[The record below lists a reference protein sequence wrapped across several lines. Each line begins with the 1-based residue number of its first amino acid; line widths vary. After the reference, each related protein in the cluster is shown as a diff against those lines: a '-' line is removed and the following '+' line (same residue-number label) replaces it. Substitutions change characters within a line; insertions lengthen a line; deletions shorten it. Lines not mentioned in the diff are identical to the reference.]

1 MEKINME
8 LKKLTEDDIK
18 SIASDAVDNAEDF
31 VNSEL
36 VENRLKAQRYYDGKV
51 DIGEEEGRSRVVS
64 TKIRDK
70 IRAIKPSLMRVFLS
84 TDKPVEF
91 APMGPEDAQF
101 AEQATKYVNYKFNTL
116 GGYKVLSD
124 VFADSLLKKCGVVKC
139 YWNVEKK
146 SETYDHQD
154 LPDEE
159 FSLIV
164 NDDRVEVIEHNP
176 SVTIETDEMGM
187 QFERTTH
194 DVKISVTDEYGDLVI
209 ESLPPEE
216 FFISSDATSI
226 DDAYAVVHKR
236 EVRVGDLVAMGYD
249 FEVVSE
255 LTGNDTDNFM
265 DVERFE
271 RQNYSF
277 DDDEEPLDP
286 TMRKVIVSE
295 VYMKIDVD
303 GTGVPTM
310 HKILLGGGSD
320 ELLDFEPWGDVP
332 FAVFQHDP
340 EAHTWVGN
348 SLADILFSEQDAAT
362 AMLRGVLD
370 NVALTNNPRTEIVEG
385 MVNIDDF
392 LNNEIGGVVR
402 TKTAGAIN
410 QLTVPF
416 VAGQTLSA
424 VEYFDAQIDHKTGVS
439 AASSGLDPNAL
450 SNTTATAVN
459 ATVQGAASQ
468 IETMARNL
476 AEGGVTQLFKLMMKL
491 TIENCD
497 KIEMMAVAGNDFM
510 PVDPRSWNK
519 EMDVTVNVGL
529 GTGREGE
536 RLGALQKALDMQV
549 QIFQNYGVGNGLV
562 GMTEIRNTL
571 ADMLALGGLRNI
583 DRYFKPMSAE
593 QEMQMQQQ
601 QQAQQGEPPM
611 DQAQAFLQA
620 EQLKAQ
626 AKSQTDMARIQI
638 DAQKA
643 IATDDRQRDQ
653 MDQELLIKAAEI
665 YGKYQ
670 TQVDVQGVKQ
680 AQAVPR
686 YPADAPAQA
695 VTGGRF

>member
-1 MEKINME
+1 ME

-497 KIEMMAVAGNDFM
+497 KIEMMAVSGNDFM

>member
-1 MEKINME
+1 ME

-18 SIASDAVDNAEDF
+18 SIAADAVDNAEDF

-36 VENRLKAQRYYDGKV
+36 VDDRLKAQRYYDGQV

-91 APMGPEDAQF
+91 SPMGPEDAQF

-164 NDDRVEVIEHNP
+164 NDDRVEVIEHSEN
-176 SVTIETDEMGM
+176 VEIGIDDMGM
-187 QFERTTH
+187 EVTRSTH
-194 DVKISVTDEYGDLVI
+194 DVKISVTEEYGDLVI
-209 ESLPPEE
+209 EALPPEE
-216 FFISSDATSI
+216 FFISSDATSL
-226 DDAYAVVHKR
+226 DDAYAIVHKR

-265 DVERFE
+265 DEERFE
-271 RQNYSF
+271 RQNFSF
-277 DDDEEPLDP
+277 DDDEQPLDP
-286 TMRKVIVSE
+286 SMRKVIVSE

-303 GTGVPTM
+303 GTGIPTM

-385 MVNIDDF
+385 MVNTDDF

-402 TKTAGAIN
+402 VKAAGNI
-410 QLTVPF
+410 QPLSVPF
-416 VAGQTLSA
+416 IAGQTLSA

-468 IETMARNL
+468 IEVMARNL
-476 AEGGVTQLFKLMMKL
+476 AEGGVTQLFKLMLKL

-497 KIEMMAVAGNDFM
+497 KIEMMAIAGKDYM

-536 RLGALQKALDMQV
+536 RLMSLQKALDMQV
-549 QIFQNYGVGNGLV
+549 QIFTQYGVQNGLV

-583 DRYFKPMSAE
+583 DRYFKPMSVE
-593 QEMQMQQQ
+593 QEMQIA
-601 QQAQQGEPPM
+601 QQAQQQQGQQPM
-611 DQAQAFLQA
+611 DQATAYLQA

-626 AKSQTDMARIQI
+626 AKSQTDMAKLQI

-653 MDQELLIKAAEI
+653 MDQDLLVKAAEI

-670 TQVDVQGVKQ
+670 TNVDVAGVKQ
-680 AQAVPR
+680 AQAQPR
-686 YPADAPAQA
+686 YPQDTPVQA

>member
-1 MEKINME
+1 MEKIYME
-8 LKKLTEDDIK
+8 LKKLTDDEIK
-18 SIASDAVDNAEDF
+18 EIASDAVDSAEDF
-31 VNSEL
+31 VNSEI
-36 VENRLKAQRYYDGKV
+36 VSDRLKAQRYYDGKV

-91 APMGPEDAQF
+91 SPMGPEDAQF
-101 AEQATKYVNYKFNTL
+101 SEQATKYVNYKFNSL
-116 GGYKVLSD
+116 GGYRVLSD

-164 NDDRVEVIEHNP
+164 NDPRVEVIKHKQTIQIDIDP
-176 SVTIETDEMGM
+176 SGMEIERD
-187 QFERTTH
+187 TH
-194 DVKISVTDEYGDLVI
+194 DVKISVSEEYGDLVI
-209 ESLPPEE
+209 ESVPPEE
-216 FFISSDATSI
+216 FFISSEATSLN
-226 DDAYAVVHKR
+226 DAYAVVHKR

-249 FEVVSE
+249 FDVVSE
-255 LTGNDTDNFM
+255 LTGSDTDNFM
-265 DVERFE
+265 DEERFE
-271 RQNYSF
+271 RQNFSF
-277 DDDEEPLDP
+277 DEDEQPLDP
-286 TMRKVIVSE
+286 SMKKIIVSE
-295 VYMKIDVD
+295 VYMKIDAE
-303 GTGVPTM
+303 GTGVPVM

-320 ELLDFEPWGDVP
+320 ELLDYETWGDLP
-332 FAVFQHDP
+332 FAMFQHDP
-340 EAHTWVGN
+340 EPHTWVGN
-348 SLADILFSEQDAAT
+348 SMADILFSEQDAAT

-385 MVNIDDF
+385 MVNVDDF

-402 TKTAGAIN
+402 TKTVGSIN
-410 QLTVPF
+410 PLTVPF

-424 VEYFDAQIDHKTGVS
+424 VEYFDAQIDQKTGVS
-439 AASSGLDPNAL
+439 SASSGLDPNAL
-450 SNTTATAVN
+450 QNTTATAVN
-459 ATVQGAASQ
+459 AAVQGASSQ
-468 IETMARNL
+468 IEVMARNL
-476 AEGGVTQLFKLMMKL
+476 AEGGVSQLFKLMLKL

-497 KIEMMAVAGNDFM
+497 KEEMMAISGGDYMAI
-510 PVDPRSWNK
+510 DPRSWNK

-536 RLGALQKALDMQV
+536 RLGALQKALEMQV
-549 QIFQNYGVGNGLV
+549 QIFSNYGMQNGLV

-583 DRYFKPMSAE
+583 NRYFKPMSSE
-593 QEMQMQQQ
+593 QEMALQQQ
-601 QQAQQGEPPM
+601 AQAQQGEQPM
-611 DQAQAFLQA
+611 DQAAAYLQA

-626 AKSQTDMARIQI
+626 AKSQTDMAKLQI

-653 MDQELLIKAAEI
+653 MDQDLLVRAAEI

-670 TQVDVQGVKQ
+670 TNVDVAGVKQ
-680 AQAVPR
+680 AQAQPR
-686 YPADAPAQA
+686 YPQDTPVQA

>member
-1 MEKINME
+1 MEKIYME
-8 LKKLTEDDIK
+8 LKKLTDDEIK
-18 SIASDAVDNAEDF
+18 EIASDAVDSAEDF
-31 VNSEL
+31 VNSEI
-36 VENRLKAQRYYDGKV
+36 VSDRLKAQRYYDGKV

-91 APMGPEDAQF
+91 SPMGPEDAQF
-101 AEQATKYVNYKFNTL
+101 SEQATKYVNYKFNSL
-116 GGYKVLSD
+116 GGYRVLSD
-124 VFADSLLKKCGVVKC
+124 VFSDSLLKKCGVVKC

-164 NDDRVEVIEHNP
+164 NDPRVEVIKHKQTIQIDIDP
-176 SVTIETDEMGM
+176 SGMEIE
-187 QFERTTH
+187 RASH
-194 DVKISVTDEYGDLVI
+194 DVKISVSEEYGDLVI
-209 ESLPPEE
+209 ESVPPEE
-216 FFISSDATSI
+216 FFISSEATSLN
-226 DDAYAVVHKR
+226 DAYAVVHKR

-249 FEVVSE
+249 FDVVSE
-255 LTGNDTDNFM
+255 LTGSDTDNFM
-265 DVERFE
+265 DEERFE
-271 RQNYSF
+271 RQNFSF
-277 DDDEEPLDP
+277 DEDEQPLDP
-286 TMRKVIVSE
+286 TMKKIIVSE
-295 VYMKIDVD
+295 VYMKIDAE
-303 GTGVPTM
+303 GTGVPVM

-320 ELLDFEPWGDVP
+320 ELLDYETWGDLP
-332 FAVFQHDP
+332 FAMFQHDP
-340 EAHTWVGN
+340 EPHTWVGN
-348 SLADILFSEQDAAT
+348 SMADILFSEQDAAT

-385 MVNIDDF
+385 MVNVDDF

-402 TKTAGAIN
+402 TKTVGSIN
-410 QLTVPF
+410 PLTVPF

-424 VEYFDAQIDHKTGVS
+424 VEYFDAQIDQKTGVS
-439 AASSGLDPNAL
+439 SASSGLDPNAL
-450 SNTTATAVN
+450 QNTTATAVN
-459 ATVQGAASQ
+459 AAVQGASSQ
-468 IETMARNL
+468 IEVMARNL
-476 AEGGVTQLFKLMMKL
+476 AEGGVSQLFKLMLKL

-497 KIEMMAVAGNDFM
+497 KEEMMAISGGDYMAI
-510 PVDPRSWNK
+510 DPRSWNK

-536 RLGALQKALDMQV
+536 RLGALQKALEMQV
-549 QIFQNYGVGNGLV
+549 QIFSNYGMQNGLV

-583 DRYFKPMSAE
+583 NRYFKPMSSE
-593 QEMQMQQQ
+593 QEMALQQQ
-601 QQAQQGEPPM
+601 AQAQQGEQPM
-611 DQAQAFLQA
+611 DQAAAYLQA

-626 AKSQTDMARIQI
+626 AKSQTDMAKLQI

-653 MDQELLIKAAEI
+653 MDQDLLVRAAEI

-670 TQVDVQGVKQ
+670 TNVDVAGVKQ
-680 AQAVPR
+680 AQAQPR
-686 YPADAPAQA
+686 YPQDTPVQA

>member
-1 MEKINME
+1 VEKIYME
-8 LKKLTEDDIK
+8 LKKLTDDEIK
-18 SIASDAVDNAEDF
+18 EIASDAVDSAEDF
-31 VNSEL
+31 VNSEI
-36 VENRLKAQRYYDGKV
+36 VSDRLKAQRYYDGKV

-91 APMGPEDAQF
+91 SPMGPEDAQF
-101 AEQATKYVNYKFNTL
+101 SEQATKYVNYKFNSL
-116 GGYKVLSD
+116 GGYRVLSD

-164 NDDRVEVIEHNP
+164 NDPRVEVIKHKQTIQIDIDP
-176 SVTIETDEMGM
+176 SGMEIE
-187 QFERTTH
+187 RASH
-194 DVKISVTDEYGDLVI
+194 DVKISVSEEYGDLVI
-209 ESLPPEE
+209 ESVPPEE
-216 FFISSDATSI
+216 FFISSEATSLN
-226 DDAYAVVHKR
+226 DAYAVVHKR

-249 FEVVSE
+249 FDVVSE
-255 LTGNDTDNFM
+255 LTGSDTDNFM
-265 DVERFE
+265 DEERFE
-271 RQNYSF
+271 RQNFSF
-277 DDDEEPLDP
+277 DEDEQPLDP
-286 TMRKVIVSE
+286 TMKKIIVSE
-295 VYMKIDVD
+295 VYMKIDAE
-303 GTGVPTM
+303 GTGVPVM

-320 ELLDFEPWGDVP
+320 ELLDYETWGDLP
-332 FAVFQHDP
+332 FAMFQHDP
-340 EAHTWVGN
+340 EPHTWVGN
-348 SLADILFSEQDAAT
+348 SMADILFSEQDAAT

-385 MVNIDDF
+385 MVNVDDF

-402 TKTAGAIN
+402 TKTVGSIN
-410 QLTVPF
+410 PLTVPF

-424 VEYFDAQIDHKTGVS
+424 VEYFDAQIDQKTGVS
-439 AASSGLDPNAL
+439 SASSGLDPNAL
-450 SNTTATAVN
+450 QNTTATAVN
-459 ATVQGAASQ
+459 AAVQGASSQ
-468 IETMARNL
+468 IEVMARNL
-476 AEGGVTQLFKLMMKL
+476 AEGGVSQLFKLMLKL

-497 KIEMMAVAGNDFM
+497 KEEMMAISGGDYMAI
-510 PVDPRSWNK
+510 DPRSWNK

-536 RLGALQKALDMQV
+536 RLGALQKALEMQV
-549 QIFQNYGVGNGLV
+549 QIFSNYGMQNGLV

-583 DRYFKPMSAE
+583 NRYFKPMSSE
-593 QEMQMQQQ
+593 QEMALQQQ
-601 QQAQQGEPPM
+601 AQAQQGEQPM
-611 DQAQAFLQA
+611 DQAAAYLQA

-626 AKSQTDMARIQI
+626 AKSQTDMAKLQI

-653 MDQELLIKAAEI
+653 MDQDLLVRAAEI

-670 TQVDVQGVKQ
+670 TNVDVAGVKQ
-680 AQAVPR
+680 AQAQPR
-686 YPADAPAQA
+686 YPQDTPVQA

>member
-1 MEKINME
+1 ME

-18 SIASDAVDNAEDF
+18 SIAADAVDNAEDF

-36 VENRLKAQRYYDGKV
+36 VDDRLKAQRYYDGKV

-91 APMGPEDAQF
+91 APTGREDAQF

-116 GGYKVLSD
+116 GGYSVLSD

-139 YWNVEKK
+139 YWNIEKE
-146 SETYDHQD
+146 SETFDHQD

-164 NDDRVEVIEHNP
+164 NDPRVEVIKHEEIIEMDVDDMGVEYQRTMHNVKV
-176 SVTIETDEMGM
+176 SVTE
-187 QFERTTH
+187 
-194 DVKISVTDEYGDLVI
+194 EYGDLCI

-216 FFISSDATSI
+216 FFISSEATNL

-236 EVRVGDLVAMGYD
+236 EMRVGDLVAMGYD
-249 FEVVSE
+249 FDVVSE
-255 LTGNDTDNFM
+255 LTGNDTDNFS
-265 DVERFE
+265 DEERFE
-271 RQNYSF
+271 RQNFSL
-277 DDDEEPLDP
+277 DDDEQPLDP
-286 TMRKVIVSE
+286 TMRKVVVSE

-303 GTGVPTM
+303 GTGVPVM

-320 ELLDFEPWGDVP
+320 ELLDYEPWGDLP

-340 EAHTWVGN
+340 EPHTWVGN

-385 MVNIDDF
+385 MVNVDDF

-402 TKTAGAIN
+402 TKAGGSVTP
-410 QLTVPF
+410 LTVPF

-424 VEYFDAQIDHKTGVS
+424 VEYFDAQIDQKTGVS

-450 SNTTATAVN
+450 QNTTATAVN

-468 IETMARNL
+468 IEVMARNL
-476 AEGGVTQLFKLMMKL
+476 AEGGVTQLFKLMLKL

-497 KIEMMAVAGNDFM
+497 KAEMMAVGGNDYM

-519 EMDVTVNVGL
+519 EMDVPVNVGL

-536 RLGALQKALDMQV
+536 RLAALQQALDMQV
-549 QIFQNYGVGNGLV
+549 QIFTNYGVGNGLV

-571 ADMLALGGLRNI
+571 ADMLAMGGLRNVN
-583 DRYFKPMSAE
+583 RYFRPMDAE
-593 QEMQMQQQ
+593 TEMMLQ
-601 QQAQQGEPPM
+601 QQAQAQQGQEPM
-611 DQAQAFLQA
+611 DQAAAYLQA
-620 EQLKAQ
+620 EQMKAQ
-626 AKSQTDMARIQI
+626 SKAQTDMAKLQI

-643 IATDDRQRDQ
+643 LAQDDRERDQ
-653 MDQELLIKAAEI
+653 MDQDLLVKAAEI

-670 TQVDVQGVKQ
+670 SNVDVAGVKQ
-680 AQAVPR
+680 AQAMPR
-686 YPADAPAQA
+686 YPAQSPVQA

>member
-1 MEKINME
+1 ME

-18 SIASDAVDNAEDF
+18 SIAADAVDNAEDF
-31 VNSEL
+31 INSEI
-36 VENRLKAQRYYDGKV
+36 VEDRLKAQRYYDGQV

-91 APMGPEDAQF
+91 APMGPEDSQF

-116 GGYKVLSD
+116 GGYQVLSD
-124 VFADSLLKKCGVVKC
+124 VFSDSLLKKCGVVKC
-139 YWNVEKK
+139 YWNTEKK

-154 LPDEE
+154 LPPEE

-164 NDDRVEVIEHNP
+164 NDPRVEVIEHSEN
-176 SVTIETDEMGM
+176 IEIEIDEMGM
-187 QFERTTH
+187 EIERITH
-194 DVKISVTDEYGDLVI
+194 DVKVSLTEEYGDLVI

-216 FFISSDATSI
+216 FFISAEATSLE
-226 DDAYAVVHKR
+226 DAYAVVHKR

-249 FEVVSE
+249 FDVVSE
-255 LTGNDTDNFM
+255 LTGHDTDNFQ
-265 DVERFE
+265 DEEKFE
-271 RQNYSF
+271 RQNFSF
-277 DDDEEPLDP
+277 DDDEQVLDP
-286 TMRKVIVSE
+286 SMRMVIVSE

-303 GTGVPTM
+303 GTGVPSM
-310 HKILLGGGSD
+310 HKILLAGGSD
-320 ELLDFEPWGDVP
+320 ELLDYEPWGDVP

-340 EAHTWVGN
+340 EPHSWVGN

-370 NVALTNNPRTEIVEG
+370 NVALTNNPRTELVEG
-385 MVNIDDF
+385 MVNTDDF

-402 TKTAGAIN
+402 VKAGGSVTP
-410 QLTVPF
+410 LTVPF

-450 SNTTATAVN
+450 QNTTATAVN

-468 IETMARNL
+468 IEVMARNL
-476 AEGGVTQLFKLMMKL
+476 AEGGVTQLFKLMLKL

-497 KIEMMAVAGNDFM
+497 KIEMMAIAGNDYM

-519 EMDVTVNVGL
+519 EMDVTCNVGL

-536 RLGALQKALDMQV
+536 RLAALQQALDMQV
-549 QIFQNYGVGNGLV
+549 QIFTNYGVGNGLV

-583 DRYFKPMSAE
+583 DRYFRPMDQQ
-593 QEMQMQQQ
+593 QEMMLQEQAQQQ
-601 QQAQQGEPPM
+601 QGEQPM
-611 DQAQAFLQA
+611 DQATAYLQA

-626 AKSQTDMARIQI
+626 AKSQTDMAKLQI

-643 IATDDRQRDQ
+643 IAQDDRERDQ
-653 MDQELLIKAAEI
+653 MDQDLLVKAAEI
-665 YGKYQ
+665 LGKYQ
-670 TQVDVQGVKQ
+670 TNVDVAGVKQ
-680 AQAVPR
+680 AQALPR
-686 YPADAPAQA
+686 YPQDTPVQA

>member
-18 SIASDAVDNAEDF
+18 SIASDAVDSAEDF
-31 VNSEL
+31 VNSEI
-36 VENRLKAQRYYDGKV
+36 VSDRLKAQRYYDGKV
-51 DIGEEEGRSRVVS
+51 DIGEEDGRSKVVA

-70 IRAIKPSLMRVFLS
+70 IRAIKPNLMRVFLS

-101 AEQATKYVNYKFNTL
+101 AEQATKYVNYKFNTCN
-116 GGYKVLSD
+116 GYKILSD
-124 VFADSLLKKCGVVKC
+124 VFADSLLKKTGVVKC

-164 NDDRVEVIEHNP
+164 NDDRVEVLEHSENIEME
-176 SVTIETDEMGM
+176 IDEMGM
-187 QFERTTH
+187 EVPRSSH
-194 DVKISVTDEYGDLVI
+194 NVKISVTEEYGDLVI
-209 ESLPPEE
+209 ETLPPEE
-216 FFISSDATSI
+216 FFISSEATSLE
-226 DDAYAVVHKR
+226 DAYAVVHKR

-249 FEVVSE
+249 FDEVSE
-255 LTGNDTDNFM
+255 LTGHDTDNFA
-265 DVERFE
+265 DEERFE
-271 RQNYSF
+271 RQNFSL
-277 DDDEEPLDP
+277 DRDEQPLDP
-286 TMRKVIVSE
+286 TMRMVIVSE

-310 HKILLGGGSD
+310 HKILLAGGSD

-332 FAVFQHDP
+332 FAIFQHDP
-340 EAHTWVGN
+340 EPHTWVGN

-424 VEYFDAQIDHKTGVS
+424 VEYFDAQIDQKTGVS

-476 AEGGVTQLFKLMMKL
+476 AGGVSQLFKLMLKL

-497 KIEMMAVAGNDFM
+497 KAEMMAIAGNDYM

-653 MDQELLIKAAEI
+653 MDQDLLVKAAEI

>member
-1 MEKINME
+1 MEKIYME
-8 LKKLTEDDIK
+8 LKKLTDDEIK
-18 SIASDAVDNAEDF
+18 EIASDAVDSAEDF
-31 VNSEL
+31 VNSEI
-36 VENRLKAQRYYDGKV
+36 VSDRLKAQRYYDGKV

-91 APMGPEDAQF
+91 SPMGPEDAQF
-101 AEQATKYVNYKFNTL
+101 SEQATKYVNYKFNSL
-116 GGYKVLSD
+116 GGYRVLSD
-124 VFADSLLKKCGVVKC
+124 VFTDSLLKKCGVVKC

-164 NDDRVEVIEHNP
+164 NDPRVEVIKHKQTIQIDIDP
-176 SVTIETDEMGM
+176 SGMEIE
-187 QFERTTH
+187 RASH
-194 DVKISVTDEYGDLVI
+194 DVKISVSEEYGDLVI
-209 ESLPPEE
+209 ESVPPEE
-216 FFISSDATSI
+216 FFISSEATSLN
-226 DDAYAVVHKR
+226 DAYAVVHKR

-249 FEVVSE
+249 FDVVSE
-255 LTGNDTDNFM
+255 LTGSDTDNFM
-265 DVERFE
+265 DEERFE
-271 RQNYSF
+271 RQNFSF
-277 DDDEEPLDP
+277 DEDEQPLDP
-286 TMRKVIVSE
+286 SMKKIIVSE
-295 VYMKIDVD
+295 VYMKIDAE
-303 GTGVPTM
+303 GTGVPVM

-320 ELLDFEPWGDVP
+320 ELLDYETWGDLP
-332 FAVFQHDP
+332 FAMFQHDP
-340 EAHTWVGN
+340 EPHTWVGN
-348 SLADILFSEQDAAT
+348 SMADILFSEQDAAT

-385 MVNIDDF
+385 MVNVDDF

-402 TKTAGAIN
+402 TKTVGSIN
-410 QLTVPF
+410 PLTVPF

-424 VEYFDAQIDHKTGVS
+424 VEYFDAQIDQKTGVS
-439 AASSGLDPNAL
+439 SASSGLDPNAL
-450 SNTTATAVN
+450 QNTTATAVN
-459 ATVQGAASQ
+459 AAVQGASSQ
-468 IETMARNL
+468 IEVMARNL
-476 AEGGVTQLFKLMMKL
+476 AEGGVSQLFKLMLKL

-497 KIEMMAVAGNDFM
+497 KEEMMAISGGDYMAI
-510 PVDPRSWNK
+510 DPRSWNK

-536 RLGALQKALDMQV
+536 RLGALQKALEMQV
-549 QIFQNYGVGNGLV
+549 QIFSNYGMQNGLV

-583 DRYFKPMSAE
+583 NRYFKPMSSE
-593 QEMQMQQQ
+593 QEMALQQQ
-601 QQAQQGEPPM
+601 AQAQQGEQPM
-611 DQAQAFLQA
+611 DQAAAYLQA

-626 AKSQTDMARIQI
+626 AKSQTDMAKLQI

-653 MDQELLIKAAEI
+653 MDQDLLVRAAEI

-670 TQVDVQGVKQ
+670 TNVDVAGVKQ
-680 AQAVPR
+680 AQAQPR
-686 YPADAPAQA
+686 YPQDTPVQA

>member
-1 MEKINME
+1 ME

-18 SIASDAVDNAEDF
+18 SIAADAVDNAEDF

-36 VENRLKAQRYYDGKV
+36 VDDRLKAQRYYDGKV

-91 APMGPEDAQF
+91 APTGREDAQF

-116 GGYKVLSD
+116 GGYSVLSD

-139 YWNVEKK
+139 YWNIEKE
-146 SETYDHQD
+146 SETFDHQD

-164 NDDRVEVIEHNP
+164 NDPRVEVIKHEEIIEMDVDDMGVEYQRTMHNVKV
-176 SVTIETDEMGM
+176 SVTE
-187 QFERTTH
+187 
-194 DVKISVTDEYGDLVI
+194 EYGDLCI

-216 FFISSDATSI
+216 FFISSEATNL

-236 EVRVGDLVAMGYD
+236 EMRVGDLVAMGYD
-249 FEVVSE
+249 FDVVSE
-255 LTGNDTDNFM
+255 LTGNDTDNFA
-265 DVERFE
+265 DEERFE
-271 RQNYSF
+271 RQNFSL
-277 DDDEEPLDP
+277 DDDEQPLDP
-286 TMRKVIVSE
+286 TMRKVVVSE

-303 GTGVPTM
+303 GTGVPVM

-320 ELLDFEPWGDVP
+320 ELLDYEPWGDLP

-340 EAHTWVGN
+340 EPHTWVGN

-385 MVNIDDF
+385 MVNVDDF

-402 TKTAGAIN
+402 TKAGGSVTP
-410 QLTVPF
+410 LTVPF

-424 VEYFDAQIDHKTGVS
+424 VEYFDAQIDQKTGVS

-450 SNTTATAVN
+450 QNTTATAVN

-468 IETMARNL
+468 IEVMARNL
-476 AEGGVTQLFKLMMKL
+476 AEGGVTQLFKLMLKL

-497 KIEMMAVAGNDFM
+497 KAEMMAVGGNDYM

-536 RLGALQKALDMQV
+536 RLAALQQALDMQV
-549 QIFQNYGVGNGLV
+549 QIFTNYGVGNGLV

-571 ADMLALGGLRNI
+571 ADMLAMGGLRNVN
-583 DRYFKPMSAE
+583 RYFRPMDAE
-593 QEMQMQQQ
+593 TEMMLQ
-601 QQAQQGEPPM
+601 QQAQAQQGQEPM
-611 DQAQAFLQA
+611 DQAAAYLQA
-620 EQLKAQ
+620 EQMKAQ
-626 AKSQTDMARIQI
+626 SKAQTDMAKLQI

-643 IATDDRQRDQ
+643 LAQDDRERDQ
-653 MDQELLIKAAEI
+653 MDQDLLVKAAEI

-670 TQVDVQGVKQ
+670 SNVDVAGVKQ
-680 AQAVPR
+680 AQAMPR
-686 YPADAPAQA
+686 YPAQSPVQA

>member
-1 MEKINME
+1 ME

-416 VAGQTLSA
+416 VAGQTLLA

>member
-8 LKKLTEDDIK
+8 LKKLTDDDIK
-18 SIASDAVDNAEDF
+18 SIAASAVDNAEDF

-36 VENRLKAQRYYDGKV
+36 VEDRLKAQRYFDGKV
-51 DIGEEEGRSRVVS
+51 DIGAEDGRSKVVS

-101 AEQATKYVNYKFNTL
+101 AEQATKYVNYKFDSL
-116 GGYKVLSD
+116 GGYRVLSD
-124 VFADSLLKKCGVVKC
+124 AFHDSLLKKCGVVKC
-139 YWNVEKK
+139 YWDVEKK
-146 SETYDHQD
+146 SETFDHQD

-164 NDDRVEVIEHNP
+164 NDPRVDVIEHTE
-176 SVTIETDEMGM
+176 TIEVEIDATGIEVQRAM
-187 QFERTTH
+187 H
-194 DVKISVTDEYGDLVI
+194 NVKISVTEEYGDLVI
-209 ESLPPEE
+209 ESVPPEE
-216 FFISSDATSI
+216 FFVSSEATSLE
-226 DDAYAVVHKR
+226 DAYAVVHKR

-249 FEVVSE
+249 FDVVSE
-255 LTGNDTDNFM
+255 LTGHDTDNFA
-265 DVERFE
+265 DEEKFE
-271 RQNYSF
+271 RQNFSL
-277 DDDEEPLDP
+277 DDDEQTLDP
-286 TMRKVIVSE
+286 SMRKVIVSE

-303 GTGVPTM
+303 GTGVASM

-320 ELLDFEPWGDVP
+320 ELLDYEPWGDLP
-332 FAVFQHDP
+332 FALFEHDP
-340 EAHTWVGN
+340 EPHTVFGN
-348 SLADILFSEQDAAT
+348 SIADILFSEQDAAT

-385 MVNIDDF
+385 MVNTDDF

-402 TKTAGAIN
+402 VKSNGAIN
-410 QLTVPF
+410 PLTVPF
-416 VAGQTLSA
+416 IAGQTLGA
-424 VEYFDAQIDHKTGVS
+424 VEYLDAQIDHKTGVS

-468 IETMARNL
+468 IEVMARNL
-476 AEGGVTQLFKLMMKL
+476 AEGGVTQLFKLMLKL

-497 KIEMMAVAGNDFM
+497 KIEMMAIAGNDYM

-519 EMDVTVNVGL
+519 EMDVSVNVGL

-536 RLGALQKALDMQV
+536 RLVALQQALDMQV
-549 QIFQNYGVGNGLV
+549 QIVTQYGINNGLV
-562 GMTEIRNTL
+562 GMTEIRNTI
-571 ADMLALGGLRNI
+571 ADMLAMGGLSNVN
-583 DRYFKPMSAE
+583 RYFRPIDQQM
-593 QEMQMQQQ
+593 EMMMA
-601 QQAQQGEPPM
+601 QQAQGQQPM
-611 DQAQAFLQA
+611 DQATAYLQA

-626 AKSQTDMARIQI
+626 AKAQTDMAKLQI

-643 IATDDRQRDQ
+643 IAKDDRERDQ
-653 MDQELLIKAAEI
+653 MDQDLLVKAAEI

-670 TQVDVQGVKQ
+670 TSVDVAGVKQ
-680 AQAVPR
+680 AQAAPR
-686 YPADAPAQA
+686 YPQDTPVQA

>member
-1 MEKINME
+1 ME

-18 SIASDAVDNAEDF
+18 SIAADAVDNAEDF

-36 VENRLKAQRYYDGKV
+36 VDDRLKAQRYYDGKV

-91 APMGPEDAQF
+91 APTGREDAQF

-116 GGYKVLSD
+116 GGYSVLSD

-139 YWNVEKK
+139 YWNIEKE
-146 SETYDHQD
+146 SETFDHQD

-164 NDDRVEVIEHNP
+164 NDPRVEVIKHEEIIEMDVDDMGVEYQRTMHNVKV
-176 SVTIETDEMGM
+176 SVTE
-187 QFERTTH
+187 
-194 DVKISVTDEYGDLVI
+194 EYGDLCI

-216 FFISSDATSI
+216 FFISSEATNL

-236 EVRVGDLVAMGYD
+236 EMRVGDLVAMGYD
-249 FEVVSE
+249 FDVVSE
-255 LTGNDTDNFM
+255 LTGNDTDNFA
-265 DVERFE
+265 DEERFE
-271 RQNYSF
+271 RQNFSL
-277 DDDEEPLDP
+277 DDDEQPLDP

-303 GTGVPTM
+303 GTGVPVM

-320 ELLDFEPWGDVP
+320 ELLDYEPWGDLP

-340 EAHTWVGN
+340 EPHTWVGN

-385 MVNIDDF
+385 MVNVDDF

-402 TKTAGAIN
+402 TKAGGSVTP
-410 QLTVPF
+410 LTVPF

-424 VEYFDAQIDHKTGVS
+424 VEYFDAQIDQKTGVS

-450 SNTTATAVN
+450 QNTTATAVN

-468 IETMARNL
+468 IEVMARNL
-476 AEGGVTQLFKLMMKL
+476 AEGGVTQLFKLMLKL

-497 KIEMMAVAGNDFM
+497 KAEMMAVGGNDYM

-536 RLGALQKALDMQV
+536 RLAALQQALDMQV
-549 QIFQNYGVGNGLV
+549 QIFTNYGVANGLV

-571 ADMLALGGLRNI
+571 ADMLAMGGLRNVN
-583 DRYFKPMSAE
+583 RYFRPMDAE
-593 QEMQMQQQ
+593 TEMMLQQQ
-601 QQAQQGEPPM
+601 AQAQQGEQPM
-611 DQAQAFLQA
+611 DQAAAYLQA
-620 EQLKAQ
+620 EQMKAQ
-626 AKSQTDMARIQI
+626 SKAQTDMAKLQI

-643 IATDDRQRDQ
+643 LAQDDRERDQ
-653 MDQELLIKAAEI
+653 MDQDLLVKAAEI

-670 TQVDVQGVKQ
+670 SNVDVAGVKQ
-680 AQAVPR
+680 AQAMPR
-686 YPADAPAQA
+686 YPAQSPVQA

>member
-1 MEKINME
+1 ME

-176 SVTIETDEMGM
+176 SVTVETDEMGM

-468 IETMARNL
+468 IETLARNL

>member
-1 MEKINME
+1 ME

-18 SIASDAVDNAEDF
+18 SIAADAVDNAEDF

-36 VENRLKAQRYYDGKV
+36 VDDRLKAQRYYDGKV

-91 APMGPEDAQF
+91 APTGREDAQF

-116 GGYKVLSD
+116 GGYSVLSD

-139 YWNVEKK
+139 YWNIEKE
-146 SETYDHQD
+146 SETFDHQD

-164 NDDRVEVIEHNP
+164 NDPRVEVIKHEEIIEMDVDDMGVEYQRTMHNVKV
-176 SVTIETDEMGM
+176 SVTE
-187 QFERTTH
+187 
-194 DVKISVTDEYGDLVI
+194 EYGDLCI

-216 FFISSDATSI
+216 FFISSEATNL

-236 EVRVGDLVAMGYD
+236 EMRVGDLVAMGYD
-249 FEVVSE
+249 FDVVSE
-255 LTGNDTDNFM
+255 LTGNDTDNFA
-265 DVERFE
+265 DEERFE
-271 RQNYSF
+271 RQNFSL
-277 DDDEEPLDP
+277 DDDEQPLDP

-303 GTGVPTM
+303 GTGVPVM

-320 ELLDFEPWGDVP
+320 ELLDYEPWGDLP

-340 EAHTWVGN
+340 EPHTWVGN

-385 MVNIDDF
+385 MVNVDDF

-402 TKTAGAIN
+402 TKAGGSVTP
-410 QLTVPF
+410 LTVPF

-424 VEYFDAQIDHKTGVS
+424 VEYFDAQIDQKTGVS

-450 SNTTATAVN
+450 QNTTATAVN

-468 IETMARNL
+468 IEVMARNL
-476 AEGGVTQLFKLMMKL
+476 AEGGVTQLFKLMLKL

-497 KIEMMAVAGNDFM
+497 KAEMMAVGGNDYM

-536 RLGALQKALDMQV
+536 RLAALQQALDMQV
-549 QIFQNYGVGNGLV
+549 QIFTNYGVANGLV

-571 ADMLALGGLRNI
+571 ADMLAMGGLRNVN
-583 DRYFKPMSAE
+583 RYFRPMDAE
-593 QEMQMQQQ
+593 TEMMLQ
-601 QQAQQGEPPM
+601 QQAQAQQGQEPM
-611 DQAQAFLQA
+611 DQAAAYLQA
-620 EQLKAQ
+620 EQMKAQ
-626 AKSQTDMARIQI
+626 SKAQTDMAKLQI

-643 IATDDRQRDQ
+643 LAQDDRERDQ
-653 MDQELLIKAAEI
+653 MDQDLLVKAAEI

-670 TQVDVQGVKQ
+670 SNVDVAGVKQ
-680 AQAVPR
+680 AQAMPR
-686 YPADAPAQA
+686 YPAQSPVQA

>member
-1 MEKINME
+1 VEKINME

-176 SVTIETDEMGM
+176 SVTVETDEMGM

>member
-1 MEKINME
+1 MEKIYME
-8 LKKLTEDDIK
+8 LKKLTDDEIK
-18 SIASDAVDNAEDF
+18 EIASDAVDSAEDF
-31 VNSEL
+31 VNSEI
-36 VENRLKAQRYYDGKV
+36 VSDRLKAQRYYDGKV

-91 APMGPEDAQF
+91 SPMGPEDAQF
-101 AEQATKYVNYKFNTL
+101 SEQATKYVNYKFNSL
-116 GGYKVLSD
+116 GGYRVLSD

-164 NDDRVEVIEHNP
+164 NDPRVEVIKHKQTIQIDIDP
-176 SVTIETDEMGM
+176 SGMEIE
-187 QFERTTH
+187 RASH
-194 DVKISVTDEYGDLVI
+194 DVKISVSEEYGDLVI
-209 ESLPPEE
+209 ESVPPEE
-216 FFISSDATSI
+216 FFISSEATSLN
-226 DDAYAVVHKR
+226 DAYAVVHKR

-249 FEVVSE
+249 FDVVSE
-255 LTGNDTDNFM
+255 LTGSDTDNFM
-265 DVERFE
+265 DEERFE
-271 RQNYSF
+271 RQNFSF
-277 DDDEEPLDP
+277 DEDEQPLDP
-286 TMRKVIVSE
+286 TMKKIIVSE
-295 VYMKIDVD
+295 VYMKIDAE
-303 GTGVPTM
+303 GTGVPVM

-320 ELLDFEPWGDVP
+320 ELLDYETWGDLP
-332 FAVFQHDP
+332 FAMFQHDP
-340 EAHTWVGN
+340 EPHTWVGN
-348 SLADILFSEQDAAT
+348 SMADILFSEQDAAT

-385 MVNIDDF
+385 MVNVDDF

-402 TKTAGAIN
+402 TKTVGSIN
-410 QLTVPF
+410 PLTVPF

-424 VEYFDAQIDHKTGVS
+424 VEYFDAQIDQKTGVS
-439 AASSGLDPNAL
+439 SASSGLDPNAL
-450 SNTTATAVN
+450 QNTTATAVN
-459 ATVQGAASQ
+459 AAVQGASSQ
-468 IETMARNL
+468 IEVMARNL
-476 AEGGVTQLFKLMMKL
+476 AEGGVSQLFKLMLKL

-497 KIEMMAVAGNDFM
+497 KEEMMAISGGDYMAI
-510 PVDPRSWNK
+510 DPRSWNK

-536 RLGALQKALDMQV
+536 RLGALQKALEMQV
-549 QIFQNYGVGNGLV
+549 QIFSNYGMQNGLV

-583 DRYFKPMSAE
+583 NRYFKPMSSE
-593 QEMQMQQQ
+593 QEMALQQQ
-601 QQAQQGEPPM
+601 AQAQQGEQPM
-611 DQAQAFLQA
+611 DQAAAYLQA

-626 AKSQTDMARIQI
+626 AKSQTDMAKLQI

-653 MDQELLIKAAEI
+653 MDQDLLVRAAEI

-670 TQVDVQGVKQ
+670 TNVDVAGVKQ
-680 AQAVPR
+680 AQAQPR
-686 YPADAPAQA
+686 YPQDTPVQA

>member
-18 SIASDAVDNAEDF
+18 SIAADAVDNAEDF

-36 VENRLKAQRYYDGKV
+36 VDERLKAQRYYDGKV

-101 AEQATKYVNYKFNTL
+101 SEQATKYVNYKFNSL
-116 GGYKVLSD
+116 GGYQVLSD
-124 VFADSLLKKCGVVKC
+124 VFSDSLLKKCGVVKC
-139 YWNVEKK
+139 YWNTEKK

-154 LPDEE
+154 LPEEE

-164 NDDRVEVIEHNP
+164 NDPRVEVIEHSEN
-176 SVTIETDEMGM
+176 IELEIDETGIE
-187 QFERTTH
+187 FERITH
-194 DVKISVTDEYGDLVI
+194 DVKVSLTEEYGDLVI

-216 FFISSDATSI
+216 FFISSEATNLK
-226 DDAYAVVHKR
+226 DAYAVVHKR
-236 EVRVGDLVAMGYD
+236 EVRVGDLVAMGYEFD
-249 FEVVSE
+249 VVSE
-255 LTGNDTDNFM
+255 LTGNDTDNFT
-265 DVERFE
+265 DEERFE
-271 RQNYSF
+271 RQNFSF
-277 DDDEEPLDP
+277 DDDEQPLDP
-286 TMRKVIVSE
+286 SMRKVIVSE

-303 GTGVPTM
+303 GTGVPSM

-320 ELLDFEPWGDVP
+320 ELLDYEPWGDVP

-370 NVALTNNPRTEIVEG
+370 NVALTNNPRTELVEG
-385 MVNIDDF
+385 MVNTDDF

-402 TKTAGAIN
+402 VKQSGAVN
-410 QLTVPF
+410 PLTVPF

-424 VEYFDAQIDHKTGVS
+424 VEYFDAQIDQKTGVS

-450 SNTTATAVN
+450 QNTTATAVN

-468 IETMARNL
+468 IEVMARNL
-476 AEGGVTQLFKLMMKL
+476 AEGGVTQLFKLMLKL

-497 KIEMMAVAGNDFM
+497 KIEMMAIAGNDYM

-536 RLGALQKALDMQV
+536 RAAALQQALDMQI
-549 QIFQNYGVGNGLV
+549 QIFSNYGADNGLV

-583 DRYFKPMSAE
+583 NRYFKPMDMQ
-593 QEMQMQQQ
+593 QEMALLD
-601 QQAQQGEPPM
+601 QAQQQETEQPM
-611 DQAQAFLQA
+611 DQAAAYLQA
-620 EQLKAQ
+620 EQLKAE
-626 AKSQTDMARIQI
+626 AKSQTDMARLQI

-643 IATDDRQRDQ
+643 IAQDDRVRDQ
-653 MDQELLIKAAEI
+653 MDQDLLVKAAEI
-665 YGKYQ
+665 LGKYQ
-670 TQVDVQGVKQ
+670 TNVDVAGVKQ
-680 AQAVPR
+680 AQAIPR
-686 YPADAPAQA
+686 YPQDTPAQA

>member
-1 MEKINME
+1 ME

-18 SIASDAVDNAEDF
+18 SIAADAVDNAEDF
-31 VNSEL
+31 VNSEI
-36 VENRLKAQRYYDGKV
+36 VSDRLKAQRYYDGKV
-51 DIGEEEGRSRVVS
+51 DIGEEDGRSKVVA

-101 AEQATKYVNYKFNTL
+101 SEQATKYVNYKFNSL
-116 GGYKVLSD
+116 GGYNVLSD
-124 VFADSLLKKCGVVKC
+124 VFSDSLLKKCGVVKC

-164 NDDRVEVIEHNP
+164 NDPRVDVIEH
-176 SVTIETDEMGM
+176 SESIEIDVDEMGM
-187 QFERTTH
+187 EMQRATH
-194 DVKISVTDEYGDLVI
+194 NVKISVTEEFGDLVI

-216 FFISSDATSI
+216 FFISSEATSLE
-226 DDAYAVVHKR
+226 DAYAVVHKR
-236 EVRVGDLVAMGYD
+236 EVRVADLVAMGYD
-249 FEVVSE
+249 FDLVSE
-255 LTGNDTDNFM
+255 LSGHDTDNFQ
-265 DVERFE
+265 DEERFE
-271 RQNYSF
+271 RQNFSF
-277 DDDEEPLDP
+277 DDEEQMLDP
-286 TMRKVIVSE
+286 SMRMVIVSE

-303 GTGVPTM
+303 GTGVPSM

-320 ELLDFEPWGDVP
+320 ELLDFEPWGDLP
-332 FAVFQHDP
+332 FAMFQHDP
-340 EAHTWVGN
+340 EPHSWVGN

-402 TKTAGAIN
+402 TKSGGSVIP
-410 QLTVPF
+410 LTVPF

-424 VEYFDAQIDHKTGVS
+424 VEYFDAQIDQKTGVS

-450 SNTTATAVN
+450 QNTTATAVN

-468 IETMARNL
+468 IEVMARNL
-476 AEGGVTQLFKLMMKL
+476 AEGGVSQLFKLMLKL

-497 KIEMMAVAGNDFM
+497 KIEMMAIAGNDYM
-510 PVDPRSWNK
+510 PIDPRSWNK

-536 RLGALQKALDMQV
+536 RLGALQQALDMQV
-549 QIFQNYGVGNGLV
+549 QIFTQYGVGNGLV

-571 ADMLALGGLRNI
+571 ADMLALGGLRNV
-583 DRYFKPMSAE
+583 DRYFKPMSAD
-593 QEMQMQQQ
+593 QEMQMQ
-601 QQAQQGEPPM
+601 AQQGQEEQPM
-611 DQAQAFLQA
+611 DQAAAYLQA
-620 EQLKAQ
+620 EQIKAQ
-626 AKSQTDMARIQI
+626 AKSQTDMAKLQI

-653 MDQELLIKAAEI
+653 MDQDLLVKAAEI

-670 TQVDVQGVKQ
+670 TNVDVAGVRQ
-680 AQAVPR
+680 AQAQPR
-686 YPADAPAQA
+686 YPQDTPVQA

>member
-1 MEKINME
+1 ME

-18 SIASDAVDNAEDF
+18 SIAADAVDNAEDF

-36 VENRLKAQRYYDGKV
+36 VDDRLKAQRYYDGKV

-91 APMGPEDAQF
+91 APTGREDAQF

-116 GGYKVLSD
+116 GGYSVLSD

-139 YWNVEKK
+139 YWNIEKE
-146 SETYDHQD
+146 SETFDHQD

-164 NDDRVEVIEHNP
+164 NDPRVEVIKHEEIIEMDVDDMGVEYQRTMHNVKV
-176 SVTIETDEMGM
+176 SVTE
-187 QFERTTH
+187 
-194 DVKISVTDEYGDLVI
+194 EYGDLCI

-216 FFISSDATSI
+216 FFISSEATNL

-236 EVRVGDLVAMGYD
+236 EMRVGDLVAMGYD

-255 LTGNDTDNFM
+255 LTSNDTDNFS
-265 DVERFE
+265 DEERFE
-271 RQNYSF
+271 RQNFSL
-277 DDDEEPLDP
+277 DDDEQPLDP
-286 TMRKVIVSE
+286 TMRKVVVSE

-303 GTGVPTM
+303 GTGVPVM

-320 ELLDFEPWGDVP
+320 ELLDYEPWGDLP

-340 EAHTWVGN
+340 EPHTWVGN

-385 MVNIDDF
+385 MVNVDDF

-402 TKTAGAIN
+402 TKAGGSVTP
-410 QLTVPF
+410 LTVPF

-424 VEYFDAQIDHKTGVS
+424 VEYFDAQIDQKTGVS

-450 SNTTATAVN
+450 QNTTATAVN

-468 IETMARNL
+468 IEVMARNL
-476 AEGGVTQLFKLMMKL
+476 AEGGVTQLFKLMLKL

-497 KIEMMAVAGNDFM
+497 KAEMMAIGGNDYM

-536 RLGALQKALDMQV
+536 RLAALQQALDMQV
-549 QIFQNYGVGNGLV
+549 QIFTNYGVGNGLV

-571 ADMLALGGLRNI
+571 ADMLAMGGLRNVN
-583 DRYFKPMSAE
+583 RYFRPMDAE
-593 QEMQMQQQ
+593 TEMMLQ
-601 QQAQQGEPPM
+601 QQAQAQQGQEPM
-611 DQAQAFLQA
+611 DQAAAYLQA

-626 AKSQTDMARIQI
+626 SKAQTDMAKLQI

-643 IATDDRQRDQ
+643 LAQDDRERDQ
-653 MDQELLIKAAEI
+653 MDQDLLVKAAEI

-670 TQVDVQGVKQ
+670 SNVDVAGVKQ
-680 AQAVPR
+680 AQAMPR
-686 YPADAPAQA
+686 YPAQSPVQA

>member
-18 SIASDAVDNAEDF
+18 SIAADAVDNAEDF
-31 VNSEL
+31 VNSEI
-36 VENRLKAQRYYDGKV
+36 VEGRLKAQRYYDGQV

-91 APMGPEDAQF
+91 APMGPEDSQF

-116 GGYKVLSD
+116 GGYQVLSD
-124 VFADSLLKKCGVVKC
+124 VFSDSLLKKCGVVKC

-154 LPDEE
+154 LPPEE

-164 NDDRVEVIEHNP
+164 NDPRVEVIEHSEN
-176 SVTIETDEMGM
+176 IEMVIDEMGM
-187 QFERTTH
+187 EMERITH
-194 DVKISVTDEYGDLVI
+194 DVKVSLTEEYGDLVI

-216 FFISSDATSI
+216 FFISSEATNLE
-226 DDAYAVVHKR
+226 DAYAVVHKR

-249 FEVVSE
+249 FDVVSE
-255 LTGNDTDNFM
+255 LTGHDTDNFQ
-265 DVERFE
+265 DEEKFE
-271 RQNYSF
+271 RQNFSF
-277 DDDEEPLDP
+277 DDDEQVLDP
-286 TMRKVIVSE
+286 SMRMVIVSE

-303 GTGVPTM
+303 GTGVPSM

-320 ELLDFEPWGDVP
+320 ELLDYEPWGDVP
-332 FAVFQHDP
+332 FAMFQHDP
-340 EAHTWVGN
+340 EPHSWVGN

-370 NVALTNNPRTEIVEG
+370 NVALTNNPRTELVEG

-402 TKTAGAIN
+402 VKAGGSVTP
-410 QLTVPF
+410 LTVPF

-424 VEYFDAQIDHKTGVS
+424 VEYFDAQIDQKTGVS

-450 SNTTATAVN
+450 QNTTATAVN

-468 IETMARNL
+468 IEVMARNL
-476 AEGGVTQLFKLMMKL
+476 AEGGVTQLFKLMLKL

-497 KIEMMAVAGNDFM
+497 KVEMMAIAGNDYM

-519 EMDVTVNVGL
+519 EMDVTCNVGL

-536 RLGALQKALDMQV
+536 RLAALQQALDMQV
-549 QIFQNYGVGNGLV
+549 QIFTNYGVGNGLV

-583 DRYFKPMSAE
+583 DRYFKPMSTD
-593 QEMQMQQQ
+593 QEMMMQEQAQQQ
-601 QQAQQGEPPM
+601 QGEQPM
-611 DQAQAFLQA
+611 DQATAYLQA

-626 AKSQTDMARIQI
+626 AKSQTDMAKLQI

-643 IATDDRQRDQ
+643 IAQDDRERDQ
-653 MDQELLIKAAEI
+653 MDQDLLVKAAEI
-665 YGKYQ
+665 LGKYQ
-670 TQVDVQGVKQ
+670 TNVDVAGVKQ
-680 AQAVPR
+680 AQALPR
-686 YPADAPAQA
+686 YPQDTPVQA

>member
-1 MEKINME
+1 ME

-18 SIASDAVDNAEDF
+18 SIAADAVDNAEDF
-31 VNSEL
+31 VNSEI
-36 VENRLKAQRYYDGKV
+36 VEGRLKAQRYYDGQV

-91 APMGPEDAQF
+91 APMGPEDSQF

-116 GGYKVLSD
+116 GGYQVLSD
-124 VFADSLLKKCGVVKC
+124 VFSDSLLKKCGVVKC

-154 LPDEE
+154 LPPEE

-164 NDDRVEVIEHNP
+164 NDPRVEVIEHSEN
-176 SVTIETDEMGM
+176 IEMVIDEMGM
-187 QFERTTH
+187 EMERITH
-194 DVKISVTDEYGDLVI
+194 DVKVSLTEEYGDLVI

-216 FFISSDATSI
+216 FFISSEATNLE
-226 DDAYAVVHKR
+226 DAYAVVHKR

-249 FEVVSE
+249 FDVVSE
-255 LTGNDTDNFM
+255 LTGHDTDNFQ
-265 DVERFE
+265 DEEKFE
-271 RQNYSF
+271 RQNFSF
-277 DDDEEPLDP
+277 DDDEQVLDP
-286 TMRKVIVSE
+286 SMRMVIVSE

-303 GTGVPTM
+303 GTGVPSM

-320 ELLDFEPWGDVP
+320 ELLDYEPWGDVP
-332 FAVFQHDP
+332 FAMFQHDP
-340 EAHTWVGN
+340 EPHSWVGN

-370 NVALTNNPRTEIVEG
+370 NVALTNNPRTELVEG

-402 TKTAGAIN
+402 VKAGGSVTP
-410 QLTVPF
+410 LTVPF

-424 VEYFDAQIDHKTGVS
+424 VEYFDAQIDQKTGVS

-450 SNTTATAVN
+450 QNTTATAVN

-468 IETMARNL
+468 IEVMARNL
-476 AEGGVTQLFKLMMKL
+476 AEGGVTQLFKLMLKL

-497 KIEMMAVAGNDFM
+497 KVEMMAIAGNDYM

-519 EMDVTVNVGL
+519 EMDVTCNVGL

-536 RLGALQKALDMQV
+536 RLAALQQALDMQV
-549 QIFQNYGVGNGLV
+549 QIFTNYGVGNGLV

-583 DRYFKPMSAE
+583 DRYFKPMSTD
-593 QEMQMQQQ
+593 QEMMMQEQAQQQ
-601 QQAQQGEPPM
+601 QGEQPM
-611 DQAQAFLQA
+611 DQATAYLQA

-626 AKSQTDMARIQI
+626 AKSQTDMAKLQI

-643 IATDDRQRDQ
+643 IAQDDRERDQ
-653 MDQELLIKAAEI
+653 MDQDLLVKAAEI
-665 YGKYQ
+665 LGKYQ
-670 TQVDVQGVKQ
+670 TNVDVAGVKQ
-680 AQAVPR
+680 AQALPR
-686 YPADAPAQA
+686 YPQDTPVQA

>member
-8 LKKLTEDDIK
+8 LKKLTDDEIK
-18 SIASDAVDNAEDF
+18 EIAADAVDSAEDF
-31 VNSEL
+31 VNSEI
-36 VENRLKAQRYYDGKV
+36 VSDRLKAQRYYDGKV

-91 APMGPEDAQF
+91 SPMGPEDAQF
-101 AEQATKYVNYKFNTL
+101 SEQATKYVNYKFNSL
-116 GGYKVLSD
+116 GGYRVLSD
-124 VFADSLLKKCGVVKC
+124 VFSDSLLKKCGVVKC

-164 NDDRVEVIEHNP
+164 NDPRVEVIKHKQTIQIDIDP
-176 SVTIETDEMGM
+176 SGMEIE
-187 QFERTTH
+187 RATH
-194 DVKISVTDEYGDLVI
+194 DVKISVSEEYGDLVI
-209 ESLPPEE
+209 ESVPPEE
-216 FFISSDATSI
+216 FFISSEATSLN
-226 DDAYAVVHKR
+226 DAYAVVHKR

-249 FEVVSE
+249 FDVVSE
-255 LTGNDTDNFM
+255 LTGSDTDNFM
-265 DVERFE
+265 DEERFE
-271 RQNYSF
+271 RQNFSF
-277 DDDEEPLDP
+277 DEDEQPLDP
-286 TMRKVIVSE
+286 SMKKIIVSE
-295 VYMKIDVD
+295 VYMKIDAE
-303 GTGVPTM
+303 GTGVPVM

-320 ELLDFEPWGDVP
+320 ELLDYETWGDLP
-332 FAVFQHDP
+332 FAMFQHDP
-340 EAHTWVGN
+340 EPHTWVGN
-348 SLADILFSEQDAAT
+348 SMADILFSEQDAAT

-385 MVNIDDF
+385 MVNVDDF

-402 TKTAGAIN
+402 TKTVGSIN
-410 QLTVPF
+410 PLTVPF

-424 VEYFDAQIDHKTGVS
+424 VEYFDAQIDQKTGVS
-439 AASSGLDPNAL
+439 SASSGLDPNAL
-450 SNTTATAVN
+450 QNTTATAVN
-459 ATVQGAASQ
+459 AAVQGASSQ
-468 IETMARNL
+468 IEVMARNL
-476 AEGGVTQLFKLMMKL
+476 AEGGVSQLFKLMLKL

-497 KIEMMAVAGNDFM
+497 KEEMMAIAGGDYM
-510 PVDPRSWNK
+510 PIDPRSWNK

-536 RLGALQKALDMQV
+536 RLGALQKALEMQV
-549 QIFQNYGVGNGLV
+549 QIFSNYGMQNGLV

-583 DRYFKPMSAE
+583 NRYFKPMSSE
-593 QEMQMQQQ
+593 QEMALQ
-601 QQAQQGEPPM
+601 QQAQAQQGQQPM
-611 DQAQAFLQA
+611 DQAAAYLQA

-626 AKSQTDMARIQI
+626 AKSQTDMAKLQI

-643 IATDDRQRDQ
+643 IATDDRERDQ
-653 MDQELLIKAAEI
+653 MDQDLLVKAAEI

-670 TQVDVQGVKQ
+670 TNVDVAGVKQ
-680 AQAVPR
+680 AQAQPR
-686 YPADAPAQA
+686 YPQDTPVQA

>member
-1 MEKINME
+1 ME

-18 SIASDAVDNAEDF
+18 SIAADAVDNAEDF

-36 VENRLKAQRYYDGKV
+36 VDDRLKAQRYYDGKV

-91 APMGPEDAQF
+91 APTGREDAQF

-116 GGYKVLSD
+116 GGYSVLSD

-139 YWNVEKK
+139 YWNIENE
-146 SETYDHQD
+146 SETGDHRD

-164 NDDRVEVIEHNP
+164 NDPRVEVIKHEEIIEMDVDDVGVEYQRTMHNVKV
-176 SVTIETDEMGM
+176 SVTE
-187 QFERTTH
+187 
-194 DVKISVTDEYGDLVI
+194 EYGDLCI

-216 FFISSDATSI
+216 FFISSEATNL

-236 EVRVGDLVAMGYD
+236 EMRVGDLVAMGYD

-255 LTGNDTDNFM
+255 LTSNDTDNFS
-265 DVERFE
+265 DEERFE
-271 RQNYSF
+271 RQNFSL
-277 DDDEEPLDP
+277 DDDEQPLDP

-303 GTGVPTM
+303 GTGVPVM

-320 ELLDFEPWGDVP
+320 ELLDYEPWGDLP

-340 EAHTWVGN
+340 EPHTWVGN

-385 MVNIDDF
+385 MVNVDDF

-402 TKTAGAIN
+402 TKAGGSVTP
-410 QLTVPF
+410 LTVPF

-424 VEYFDAQIDHKTGVS
+424 VEYFDAQIDQKTGVS

-450 SNTTATAVN
+450 QNTTATAVN

-468 IETMARNL
+468 IEVMARNL
-476 AEGGVTQLFKLMMKL
+476 AEGGVTQLFKLMLKL

-497 KIEMMAVAGNDFM
+497 KAEMMAVGGNDYM

-536 RLGALQKALDMQV
+536 RLAALQQALDMQV
-549 QIFQNYGVGNGLV
+549 QIFTNYGVGNGLV

-571 ADMLALGGLRNI
+571 ADMLAMGGLRNVN
-583 DRYFKPMSAE
+583 RYFRPMDAE
-593 QEMQMQQQ
+593 TEMMLQ
-601 QQAQQGEPPM
+601 QQAQAQQGQEPM
-611 DQAQAFLQA
+611 DQAAAYLQA
-620 EQLKAQ
+620 EQMKAQ
-626 AKSQTDMARIQI
+626 SKAQTDMAKLQI

-643 IATDDRQRDQ
+643 LAQDDRERDQ
-653 MDQELLIKAAEI
+653 MDKDLLVKAAEI

-670 TQVDVQGVKQ
+670 SNVDVAGVKQ
-680 AQAVPR
+680 AQAMPR
-686 YPADAPAQA
+686 YPAQSPVQA

>member
-1 MEKINME
+1 ME

-176 SVTIETDEMGM
+176 SVTVETDEMGM

-209 ESLPPEE
+209 ESLPPEA

>member
-1 MEKINME
+1 ME

-18 SIASDAVDNAEDF
+18 SIAADAVDNAEDF
-31 VNSEL
+31 VNSEI
-36 VENRLKAQRYYDGKV
+36 VSDRLRAQRYYDGKV
-51 DIGEEEGRSRVVS
+51 DIGEEDGRSKVVA

-101 AEQATKYVNYKFNTL
+101 SEQATKYVNYKFNSL
-116 GGYKVLSD
+116 GGYNVLSD
-124 VFADSLLKKCGVVKC
+124 VFSDSLLKKCGVVKC

-164 NDDRVEVIEHNP
+164 NDPRVDVIEH
-176 SVTIETDEMGM
+176 SESIEIDVDEMGM
-187 QFERTTH
+187 EMQRATH
-194 DVKISVTDEYGDLVI
+194 NVKISVTEEFGDLVI

-216 FFISSDATSI
+216 FFISSEATSLE
-226 DDAYAVVHKR
+226 DAYAVVHKR
-236 EVRVGDLVAMGYD
+236 EVRVADLVAMGYD
-249 FEVVSE
+249 FDLVSE
-255 LTGNDTDNFM
+255 LSGHDTDNFQ
-265 DVERFE
+265 DEERFE
-271 RQNYSF
+271 RQNFSF
-277 DDDEEPLDP
+277 DDEEQMLDP
-286 TMRKVIVSE
+286 SMRMVIVSE

-303 GTGVPTM
+303 GTGVPSM

-320 ELLDFEPWGDVP
+320 ELLDFEPWGDLP
-332 FAVFQHDP
+332 FAMFQHDP
-340 EAHTWVGN
+340 EPHSWVGN

-402 TKTAGAIN
+402 TKTSGSVIP
-410 QLTVPF
+410 LTVPF

-424 VEYFDAQIDHKTGVS
+424 VEYFDAQIDQKTGVS

-450 SNTTATAVN
+450 QNTTATAVN

-468 IETMARNL
+468 IEVMARNL
-476 AEGGVTQLFKLMMKL
+476 AEGGVSQLFKLMLKL

-497 KIEMMAVAGNDFM
+497 KIEMMAIAGNDYM

-536 RLGALQKALDMQV
+536 RLGALQQALDMQV
-549 QIFQNYGVGNGLV
+549 QIFTQYGVGNGLV

-571 ADMLALGGLRNI
+571 ADMLALGGLRNV
-583 DRYFKPMSAE
+583 DRYFKPMSPD
-593 QEMQMQQQ
+593 QEMQMQ
-601 QQAQQGEPPM
+601 AQQGQEEQPM
-611 DQAQAFLQA
+611 DQAAAYLQA
-620 EQLKAQ
+620 EQIKAQ
-626 AKSQTDMARIQI
+626 AKSQTDMAKLQI

-653 MDQELLIKAAEI
+653 MDQDLLVKAAEI

-670 TQVDVQGVKQ
+670 TNVDVAGVRQ
-680 AQAVPR
+680 AQAQPR
-686 YPADAPAQA
+686 YPQDTPVQA

>member
-1 MEKINME
+1 ME

-18 SIASDAVDNAEDF
+18 SIAADAVDNAEDF
-31 VNSEL
+31 INSEI
-36 VENRLKAQRYYDGKV
+36 VDDRLKAQRYYDGQV

-91 APMGPEDAQF
+91 APMGPEDSQF
-101 AEQATKYVNYKFNTL
+101 AEQATKYVNYKFNST
-116 GGYKVLSD
+116 GGYQVLSD
-124 VFADSLLKKCGVVKC
+124 VFSDSLLKKCGVVKC
-139 YWNVEKK
+139 YWNMEKK

-154 LPDEE
+154 LPPEE

-164 NDDRVEVIEHNP
+164 NDPRVEVLEHSENIEM
-176 SVTIETDEMGM
+176 VIDEMGM
-187 QFERTTH
+187 EMERITH
-194 DVKISVTDEYGDLVI
+194 DVKVSLTEEYGDLVI

-216 FFISSDATSI
+216 FFISSEATSLE
-226 DDAYAVVHKR
+226 DAYAVVHKR

-249 FEVVSE
+249 FDVVSE
-255 LTGNDTDNFM
+255 LTGHDTDNFQ
-265 DVERFE
+265 DEEKFE
-271 RQNYSF
+271 RQNFSF
-277 DDDEEPLDP
+277 DDDEQVLDP
-286 TMRKVIVSE
+286 SMRMVIVSE

-303 GTGVPTM
+303 GTGVPSM

-320 ELLDFEPWGDVP
+320 ELLDYEPWGDVP

-340 EAHTWVGN
+340 EPHSWVGN

-370 NVALTNNPRTEIVEG
+370 NVALTNNPRTELVEG
-385 MVNIDDF
+385 MVNTDDF

-402 TKTAGAIN
+402 VKAGGSVTP
-410 QLTVPF
+410 LTVPF

-424 VEYFDAQIDHKTGVS
+424 VEYFDAQIDQKTGVS

-450 SNTTATAVN
+450 QNTTATAVN

-468 IETMARNL
+468 IEVMARNL
-476 AEGGVTQLFKLMMKL
+476 AEGGVTQLFKLMLKL

-497 KIEMMAVAGNDFM
+497 KVEMMAIAGNDYM
-510 PVDPRSWNK
+510 PVDPRSWSK

-536 RLGALQKALDMQV
+536 RLAALQQALDMQV

-583 DRYFKPMSAE
+583 DRYFKPMTVD

-601 QQAQQGEPPM
+601 AQQQQGEQPM
-611 DQAQAFLQA
+611 DQATAYLQA

-626 AKSQTDMARIQI
+626 AKSQTDMAKLQI

-643 IATDDRQRDQ
+643 IAQDDRERDQ
-653 MDQELLIKAAEI
+653 MDQDLLVKAAEI
-665 YGKYQ
+665 LGKYQ
-670 TQVDVQGVKQ
+670 TNVDVAGVKQ
-680 AQAVPR
+680 AQALPR
-686 YPADAPAQA
+686 YPQDTPVQA

>member
-1 MEKINME
+1 ME
-8 LKKLTEDDIK
+8 LKKLTDDEIK
-18 SIASDAVDNAEDF
+18 EIASDAVDSAEDF
-31 VNSEL
+31 VNSEI
-36 VENRLKAQRYYDGKV
+36 VSDRLKAQRYYDGKV

-91 APMGPEDAQF
+91 SPMGPEDAQF
-101 AEQATKYVNYKFNTL
+101 SEQATKYVNYKFNSL
-116 GGYKVLSD
+116 GGYRVLSD

-164 NDDRVEVIEHNP
+164 NDPRVEVIKHKQTIQIDIDP
-176 SVTIETDEMGM
+176 SGMEIE
-187 QFERTTH
+187 RATH
-194 DVKISVTDEYGDLVI
+194 DVKISVSEEYGDLVI
-209 ESLPPEE
+209 ESVPPEE
-216 FFISSDATSI
+216 FFISSEATSLN
-226 DDAYAVVHKR
+226 DAYAVVHKR

-249 FEVVSE
+249 FDVVSE
-255 LTGNDTDNFM
+255 LTGSDTDNFM
-265 DVERFE
+265 DEERFE
-271 RQNYSF
+271 RQNFSF
-277 DDDEEPLDP
+277 DEDEQPLDP
-286 TMRKVIVSE
+286 TMKKIIVSE
-295 VYMKIDVD
+295 VYMKIDAE
-303 GTGVPTM
+303 GTGVPVM

-320 ELLDFEPWGDVP
+320 ELLDYETWGDLP
-332 FAVFQHDP
+332 FAMFQHDP
-340 EAHTWVGN
+340 EPHTWVGN
-348 SLADILFSEQDAAT
+348 SMADILFSEQDAAT

-385 MVNIDDF
+385 MVNVDDF

-402 TKTAGAIN
+402 TKTVGSIN
-410 QLTVPF
+410 PLTVPF

-424 VEYFDAQIDHKTGVS
+424 VEYFDAQIDQKTGVS
-439 AASSGLDPNAL
+439 SASSGLDPNAL
-450 SNTTATAVN
+450 QNTTATAVN
-459 ATVQGAASQ
+459 AAVQGASSQ
-468 IETMARNL
+468 IEVMARNL
-476 AEGGVTQLFKLMMKL
+476 AEGGVSQLFKLMLKL

-497 KIEMMAVAGNDFM
+497 KEEMMAISGGDYMAI
-510 PVDPRSWNK
+510 DPRSWNK

-536 RLGALQKALDMQV
+536 RLGALQKALEMQV
-549 QIFQNYGVGNGLV
+549 QIFSNYGMQNGLV

-583 DRYFKPMSAE
+583 NRYFKPMSSE
-593 QEMQMQQQ
+593 QEMALQQQ
-601 QQAQQGEPPM
+601 AQAQQGEQPM
-611 DQAQAFLQA
+611 DQAAAYLQA

-626 AKSQTDMARIQI
+626 AKSQTDMAKLQI

-653 MDQELLIKAAEI
+653 MDQDLLVRAAEI

-670 TQVDVQGVKQ
+670 TNVDVAGVKQ
-680 AQAVPR
+680 AQAQPR
-686 YPADAPAQA
+686 YPQDTPVQA

>member
-1 MEKINME
+1 ME

-18 SIASDAVDNAEDF
+18 SIAADAVDNAEDF
-31 VNSEL
+31 VNSEI
-36 VENRLKAQRYYDGKV
+36 VSDRLKAQRYYDGKV
-51 DIGEEEGRSRVVS
+51 DIGEEDGRSKVVA

-101 AEQATKYVNYKFNTL
+101 SEQATKYVNYKFNSL
-116 GGYKVLSD
+116 GGYNVLSD
-124 VFADSLLKKCGVVKC
+124 VFSDSLLKKCGVVKC

-164 NDDRVEVIEHNP
+164 NDPRVDVIEH
-176 SVTIETDEMGM
+176 SESIEIDVDEMGM
-187 QFERTTH
+187 EMQRATH
-194 DVKISVTDEYGDLVI
+194 NVKISVTEEFGDLVI

-216 FFISSDATSI
+216 FFISSEATSLE
-226 DDAYAVVHKR
+226 DAYAVVHKR
-236 EVRVGDLVAMGYD
+236 EVRVADLVAMGYD
-249 FEVVSE
+249 FDLVSE
-255 LTGNDTDNFM
+255 LSGHDTDNFQ
-265 DVERFE
+265 DEERFE
-271 RQNYSF
+271 RQNFSF
-277 DDDEEPLDP
+277 DDEEQMLDP
-286 TMRKVIVSE
+286 SMRMVIVSE

-303 GTGVPTM
+303 GTGVPSM

-320 ELLDFEPWGDVP
+320 ELLDFEPWGDLP
-332 FAVFQHDP
+332 FAMFQHDP
-340 EAHTWVGN
+340 EPHSWVGN

-402 TKTAGAIN
+402 TKTSGSVIP
-410 QLTVPF
+410 LTVPF

-424 VEYFDAQIDHKTGVS
+424 VEYFDAQIDQKTGVS

-450 SNTTATAVN
+450 QNTTATAVN

-468 IETMARNL
+468 IEVMARNL
-476 AEGGVTQLFKLMMKL
+476 AEGGVSQLFKLMLKL

-497 KIEMMAVAGNDFM
+497 KIEMMAIAGNDYM

-536 RLGALQKALDMQV
+536 RLGALQQALDMQV
-549 QIFQNYGVGNGLV
+549 QIFTQYGVGNGLV

-571 ADMLALGGLRNI
+571 ADMLALGGLRNV
-583 DRYFKPMSAE
+583 DRYFKPMSPD
-593 QEMQMQQQ
+593 QEMQMQ
-601 QQAQQGEPPM
+601 AQQGQEEQPM
-611 DQAQAFLQA
+611 DQAAAYLQA
-620 EQLKAQ
+620 EQIKAQ
-626 AKSQTDMARIQI
+626 AKSQTDMAKLQI

-653 MDQELLIKAAEI
+653 MDQDLLVKAAEI

-670 TQVDVQGVKQ
+670 TNVDVAGVRQ
-680 AQAVPR
+680 AQAQPR
-686 YPADAPAQA
+686 YPQDTPVQA

>member
-18 SIASDAVDNAEDF
+18 SIAADAVDNAEDF
-31 VNSEL
+31 INSEI
-36 VENRLKAQRYYDGKV
+36 VEDRLKAQRYYDGQV

-91 APMGPEDAQF
+91 APMGPEDSQF

-116 GGYKVLSD
+116 GGYQVLSD
-124 VFADSLLKKCGVVKC
+124 VFSDSLLKKCGVVKC
-139 YWNVEKK
+139 YWNTEKK

-154 LPDEE
+154 LPPEE

-164 NDDRVEVIEHNP
+164 NDPRVEVIEHSEN
-176 SVTIETDEMGM
+176 IEIEIDEMGM
-187 QFERTTH
+187 EIERITH
-194 DVKISVTDEYGDLVI
+194 DVKVSLTEEYGDLVI

-216 FFISSDATSI
+216 FFISAEATSLE
-226 DDAYAVVHKR
+226 DAYAVVHKR

-249 FEVVSE
+249 FDVVSE
-255 LTGNDTDNFM
+255 LTGHDTDNFQ
-265 DVERFE
+265 DEEKFE
-271 RQNYSF
+271 RQNFSF
-277 DDDEEPLDP
+277 DDDEQVLDP
-286 TMRKVIVSE
+286 SMRMVIVSE

-303 GTGVPTM
+303 GTGVPSM
-310 HKILLGGGSD
+310 HKILLAGGSD
-320 ELLDFEPWGDVP
+320 ELLDYEPWGDVP

-340 EAHTWVGN
+340 EPHSWVGN

-370 NVALTNNPRTEIVEG
+370 NVALTNNPRTELVEG
-385 MVNIDDF
+385 MVNTDDF

-402 TKTAGAIN
+402 VKAGGSVTP
-410 QLTVPF
+410 LTVPF

-450 SNTTATAVN
+450 QNTTATAVN

-468 IETMARNL
+468 IEVMARNL
-476 AEGGVTQLFKLMMKL
+476 AEGGVTQLFKLMLKL

-497 KIEMMAVAGNDFM
+497 KIEMMAIAGNDYM

-519 EMDVTVNVGL
+519 EMDVTCNVGL

-536 RLGALQKALDMQV
+536 RLAALQQALDMQV
-549 QIFQNYGVGNGLV
+549 QIFTNYGVGNGLV

-583 DRYFKPMSAE
+583 DRYFRPMDQQ
-593 QEMQMQQQ
+593 QEMMLQEQAQQQ
-601 QQAQQGEPPM
+601 QGEQPM
-611 DQAQAFLQA
+611 DQATAYLQA

-626 AKSQTDMARIQI
+626 AKSQTDMAKLQI

-643 IATDDRQRDQ
+643 IAQDDRERDQ
-653 MDQELLIKAAEI
+653 MDQDLLVKAAEI
-665 YGKYQ
+665 LGKYQ
-670 TQVDVQGVKQ
+670 TNVDVAGVKQ
-680 AQAVPR
+680 AQALPR
-686 YPADAPAQA
+686 YPQDTPVQA

>member
-176 SVTIETDEMGM
+176 SVTVETDEMGM

>member
-18 SIASDAVDNAEDF
+18 SIAADAVDNAEDF

-36 VENRLKAQRYYDGKV
+36 VDERLKAQRYYDGKV

-101 AEQATKYVNYKFNTL
+101 SEQATKYVNYKFNSL
-116 GGYKVLSD
+116 GGYQVLSD
-124 VFADSLLKKCGVVKC
+124 VFSDSLLKKCGVVKC
-139 YWNVEKK
+139 YWNTEKK

-154 LPDEE
+154 LPEEE

-164 NDDRVEVIEHNP
+164 NDPRVEVIEHSEN
-176 SVTIETDEMGM
+176 IELEIDETGIE
-187 QFERTTH
+187 FERITH
-194 DVKISVTDEYGDLVI
+194 DVKVSLTEEYGDLVI

-216 FFISSDATSI
+216 FFISSEATNLE
-226 DDAYAVVHKR
+226 DAYAVVHKR
-236 EVRVGDLVAMGYD
+236 EVRVGDLVAMGYEFD
-249 FEVVSE
+249 VVSE
-255 LTGNDTDNFM
+255 LTGNDTDNFT
-265 DVERFE
+265 DEERFE
-271 RQNYSF
+271 RQNFSF
-277 DDDEEPLDP
+277 DDDEQPLDP
-286 TMRKVIVSE
+286 SMRKVIVSE

-303 GTGVPTM
+303 GTGVPSM

-320 ELLDFEPWGDVP
+320 ELLDYEPWGDVP

-370 NVALTNNPRTEIVEG
+370 NVALTNNPRTELVEG
-385 MVNIDDF
+385 MVNTDDF

-402 TKTAGAIN
+402 VKQSGAVN
-410 QLTVPF
+410 PLTVPF

-424 VEYFDAQIDHKTGVS
+424 VEYFDAQIDQKTGVS

-450 SNTTATAVN
+450 QNTTATAVN

-468 IETMARNL
+468 IEVMARNL
-476 AEGGVTQLFKLMMKL
+476 AEGGVTQLFKLMLKL

-497 KIEMMAVAGNDFM
+497 KIEMMAIAGNDYM

-536 RLGALQKALDMQV
+536 RAAALQQALDMQI
-549 QIFQNYGVGNGLV
+549 QIFSNYGADNGLV

-583 DRYFKPMSAE
+583 NRYFKPMDMQ
-593 QEMQMQQQ
+593 QEMALLD
-601 QQAQQGEPPM
+601 QAQQQETEQPM
-611 DQAQAFLQA
+611 DQAAAYLQA
-620 EQLKAQ
+620 EQLKAE
-626 AKSQTDMARIQI
+626 AKSQTDMARLQI

-643 IATDDRQRDQ
+643 IAQDDRVRDQ
-653 MDQELLIKAAEI
+653 MDQDLLVKAAEI
-665 YGKYQ
+665 LGKYQ
-670 TQVDVQGVKQ
+670 TNVDVAGVKQ
-680 AQAVPR
+680 AQAIPR
-686 YPADAPAQA
+686 YPQDTPAQA

>member
-1 MEKINME
+1 VEKINME

-686 YPADAPAQA
+686 YPADTPAQA